1 MDVNPTATR
10 EVMGSI
16 PGAAQWV
23 KEPIYL
29 WLAAVAIW
37 PLAWELAYAVP
48 AALQSKKRKKT
59 WEPLSWAQN
68 IGLNFWTESS
78 KRRQGGRG
86 GKSSKYLEA

>member
-1 MDVNPTATR
+1 MEVNPTATR

-37 PLAWELAYAVP
+37 PLAWELAYATGVAP
-48 AALQSKKRKKT
+48 KKQKKKKK
-59 WEPLSWAQN
+59 E
-68 IGLNFWTESS
+68 
-78 KRRQGGRG
+78 R
-86 GKSSKYLEA
+86 